1 MAVYL
6 GNLKILSGTQGQ
18 FNNVVQTV
26 GDSAQDVMSQ
36 KATTYNTKTE
46 YGKCLQ
52 INASNQQIVLDD
64 TQVTRINNCDVIS
77 IRFVE
82 RGGHPSQYENR
93 YVRIYGGIEGNF
105 GFAVM
110 WYFNGMI
117 FYNNYKYGQT
127 AYAFNMLNGT
137 QVIPDVNTLVI
148 DRVNGIVKYYA
159 GNTLCTTFQADELKS
174 DYFIPTNQKKITLS
188 GGDVSAKFYDI
199 QIYDTDIAE
208 FYNNGNVADWNNDT
222 AGAQKLMGIFHGG
235 YQQPLSYTDSS
246 PSGYTG
252 QTIGSWAYTFPNS
265 VKTMSYTGTITSNNR
280 VAAGYYIGTTDNVHA
295 YLYKTYITVTG
306 GNIRV
311 YDGYEAS
318 NGSISNKILGVY
330 DTTTNQPVADTSNM
344 PTGSYY
350 IYGTK
355 IGVNCFW
362 ISAVSGEPVVQ
373 QTNDSWKRVACLF
386 HLKGDVVYN
395 GKLYDDEVDMFYTL
409 PANTALSSTDLRLPL
424 IRSNTLQGMY
434 PHYVGE
440 IRVEPYLGSNKIYCA
455 LNYTTWKQINNS

>member
-6 GNLKILSGTQGQ
+6 GNVKIITATQGV
-18 FNNVVQTV
+18 FNDVVQV
-26 GDSAQDVMSQ
+26 PGDSAQSVMSQ

-93 YVRIYGGIEGNF
+93 YVRIFGGIESNY

-127 AYAFNMLNGT
+127 AYAFNMMSGT

-159 GNTLCTTFQADELKS
+159 GNTLCTTFQADEFKS

-246 PSGYTG
+246 PVGYTG
-252 QTIGSWAYTFPNS
+252 QTVGSWTYSSNP
-265 VKTMSYTGTITSNNR
+265 KTMTYTGEITSNNH
-280 VAAGYYIGTTDNVHA
+280 VAAGYYIGTTDNVNA
-295 YLYKTYITVTG
+295 YLYKSYITVTG
-306 GNIRV
+306 GNIKV
-311 YDGYEAS
+311 YGGYEAS
-318 NGSISNKILGVY
+318 NGSNSNKILGVY
-330 DTTTNQPVADTSNM
+330 DTTTNQLVADTNDI
-344 PTGSYY
+344 PPGSYY

-355 IGVNCFW
+355 IGPNCFW
-362 ISAVSGEPVVQ
+362 IQAVSGEPVVQ

-386 HLKGDVVYN
+386 HLKGDVLYN
-395 GKLYDDEVDMFYTL
+395 NKLYDDEVDIFYTV
-409 PANTALSSTDLRLPL
+409 PSYTALSSTDLRIPL
-424 IRSNTLQGMY
+424 IRTNTLQGLY
-434 PHYVGE
+434 PHYQGE
-440 IRVEPYLGSNKIYCA
+440 IRVEPYLGNNKIYCA